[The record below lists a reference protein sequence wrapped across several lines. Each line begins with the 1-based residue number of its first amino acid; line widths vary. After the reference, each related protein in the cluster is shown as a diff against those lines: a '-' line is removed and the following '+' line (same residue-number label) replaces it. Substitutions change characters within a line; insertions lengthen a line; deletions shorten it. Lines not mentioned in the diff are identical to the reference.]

1 MKIEQ
6 TREILEKIKIANSVN
21 ARPII
26 TNKELQESLNT
37 AIKSLNMW
45 DKVIKEMYYY
55 TPIEKIEIIGFKKAL
70 DIIKKYKQEI
80 EE

>member
-1 MKIEQ
+1 MKIKQ

-45 DKVIKEMYYY
+45 DKVIKEMYY

-80 EE
+80 EK